1 MMNRILFTLF
11 IGLLLT
17 GCTTAEVQR
26 TINLTRGLSN
36 FENMSSAQQLRFVAS
51 QDATLAQ
58 YLDIEKLLE
67 RKLVEFIAEATK
79 EWGEKP
85 KRATKKKYVKYTQ
98 NYKSRA
104 EVDFEKRVV
113 TVETVDAE
121 APDKRLKEAIITT
134 LLTPFDPTQVDL
146 HSAKEIRLGEEPFLY
161 KQVLDHDRKPIRW
174 HWRAER
180 YAKHLMKQG
189 IKTRA
194 IKTKQ
199 GTKRVRFVT
208 FGMQKQALSVQAA
221 SYQDE
226 VMKNAKRF
234 GIHPALIYAV
244 IEVESSFNPYAT
256 SHIPAYGL
264 MQIVPKTAGRDTWKF
279 LYGKDRIPTSKYLYD
294 SKNNIEMGSAYLHI
308 IDTRYLS
315 NITNPRTREYCT
327 VAAYNTGSGNVLRT
341 FHKTDRSQA
350 ARIINGMKPEAV
362 YDKLRSSLPYDETR
376 RYIHKVREAK
386 KRYL

>member
-1 MMNRILFTLF
+1 MKQRTLF
-11 IGLLLT
+11 ILFSALMLT

-26 TINLTRGLSN
+26 TVNLTRGLSN
-36 FENMSSAQQLRFVAS
+36 IQNMSTAQQVRFIAS

-58 YLDIEKLLE
+58 YLDIETFLE
-67 RKLVEFIAEATK
+67 RRLVEFIAEATK

-85 KRATKKKYVKYTQ
+85 KRATRKKYVKYTQ

-104 EVDFEKRVV
+104 EVDFEKRTI
-113 TVETVDAE
+113 TVETVDSE
-121 APDKRLKEAIITT
+121 APEKRLKEAIITT

-146 HSAKEIRLGEEPFLY
+146 HSAKEVRLGEEPFLY
-161 KQVLDHDRKPIRW
+161 KQVLDHDRRPIRW

-180 YAKHLMKQG
+180 YAAYLMKQG
-189 IKTRA
+189 VKTR
-194 IKTKQ
+194 TLQ
-199 GTKRVRFVT
+199 TKRGAKKVRYVT

-221 SYQDE
+221 SFQND
-226 VMKNAKRF
+226 VMRNAKRF

-256 SHIPAYGL
+256 SHVPAYGL

-308 IDTRYLS
+308 IDSHYLRS
-315 NITNPRTREYCT
+315 IKDPRSREYCT

-341 FHKTDRSQA
+341 FHKNDRAEA

-362 YDKLRSSLPYDETR
+362 YAKLRSSLPYSETR
-376 RYIHKVREAK
+376 RYVHKVREAK